1 MVTYQNFDT
10 TPSLNAISV
19 IDDEVIK
26 IVRGLDIN
34 KAQGNDE
41 LLVRTIKICD
51 TNIIRPLYI
60 IYRNGIESSIFLE
73 IW

>member
-19 IDDEVIK
+19 TDDEVIK

-60 IYRNGIESSIFLE
+60 IYRNGIEWSIFLE

>member
-19 IDDEVIK
+19 TDDEVIK

-51 TNIIRPLYI
+51 TSIIRPLYI

>member
-19 IDDEVIK
+19 TDDEVIK
-26 IVRGLDIN
+26 IVRGFDIN

-60 IYRNGIESSIFLE
+60 NI
-73 IW
+73 

>member
-19 IDDEVIK
+19 TDDEVIK

-60 IYRNGIESSIFLE
+60 IYRNGIESSIFVE